1 MERTNI
7 EKHLGKHLFKIG
19 HQPSQ
24 VVYPSSYCDPLLH
37 LRRFRS
43 SEEVPLLQYV
53 LSPTD

>member
-1 MERTNI
+1 M
-7 EKHLGKHLFKIG
+7 HLFKIS

-24 VVYPSSYCDPLLH
+24 IIYPFSYCDPLLH
-37 LRRFRS
+37 LRRFCS